1 MNNADTAAK
10 AAIAASGETP
20 WKILVMWRLFAK

>member
-20 WKILVMWRLFAK
+20 NKIAVGYNA